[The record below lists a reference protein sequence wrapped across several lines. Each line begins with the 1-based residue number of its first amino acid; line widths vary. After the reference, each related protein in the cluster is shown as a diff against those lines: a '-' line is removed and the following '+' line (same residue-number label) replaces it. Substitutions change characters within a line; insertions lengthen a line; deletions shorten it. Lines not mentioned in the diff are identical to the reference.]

1 MIRLGLQLTL
11 HSGREA
17 FTRLLLTT
25 VAVALG
31 VAVLLGVFAEFHAFQ
46 ADANR
51 SCWECTQGATVPK
64 ALGTR
69 GELWNYSADFYQ
81 GRTIERLDLAA
92 LGSGAPVPPGVSR
105 LPAPGQYYASP
116 ALAAL
121 LRTVPRDELGDRFP
135 GTMIGVL
142 GDAALTGPDELAIYV
157 GYQPSSLAA
166 VPGTRL
172 VTALQG
178 TPGPAVFTPFFRY
191 AFAVGVLAVL
201 FPILILIGTATRLA
215 AARREERFAAL
226 RLVGATPR
234 DINVIASVDSVVSTF
249 FGAIAGIGLFLAIRP
264 ALAGAELTGTRYF
277 AATVS
282 LPAWVYL
289 AMLVAVP
296 AASALA
302 ALASLRRVRISPLG
316 VSRRAAPP
324 PPSAW
329 RLATLGAGVVLF
341 VAGLLATNHK
351 SIGSPAY
358 PGLLIVM
365 IGIVIAGPWLTVA
378 AARWCARVFNGASP
392 LLATR
397 RLADNPKA
405 AFRAVRG
412 LVLAVFL
419 GTIVGVLVPA
429 VETFS
434 ATANAS
440 ALNNVLLD
448 TFENTQSAGP
458 GPVLCSTLPASQR
471 TGSGCAATDVA
482 AEEAQ
487 GALTPQAA
495 AKLVSELAGIGGTA
509 VYSFYPLPQAAEP
522 DFQGQYLGVVSC
534 QVMRDLAV
542 LGQCGPGVAAVQVQD
557 QDLLYS
563 DNPHNSTAAFV
574 DASNPAYTGSL
585 AALPL
590 QAVLVR
596 VNNAATLERVR
607 TYLAVH
613 APPQVSGGQGAAAT
627 PPRTY
632 GEAVAIR
639 SGRAHVLQRL
649 VSLAVALTILVA
661 GCSLAVAIGGGL
673 ADRKRPFTLLRV
685 GGTPVG
691 TLYRV
696 LLIEAAVPLAAAT
709 LLAAALAYGMSVL
722 TLVRLAPPG
731 MAIPLLGP
739 VYYATMGIGLA
750 MALIVIGVTL
760 PLLNRMTGPDNARF
774 E

>member
-1 MIRLGLQLTL
+1 
-11 HSGREA
+11 
-17 FTRLLLTT
+17 
-25 VAVALG
+25 
-31 VAVLLGVFAEFHAFQ
+31 
-46 ADANR
+46 
-51 SCWECTQGATVPK
+51 
-64 ALGTR
+64 
-69 GELWNYSADFYQ
+69 
-81 GRTIERLDLAA
+81 
-92 LGSGAPVPPGVSR
+92 
-105 LPAPGQYYASP
+105 
-116 ALAAL
+116 
-121 LRTVPRDELGDRFP
+121 
-135 GTMIGVL
+135 
-142 GDAALTGPDELAIYV
+142 
-157 GYQPSSLAA
+157 
-166 VPGTRL
+166 
-172 VTALQG
+172 
-178 TPGPAVFTPFFRY
+178 
-191 AFAVGVLAVL
+191 
-201 FPILILIGTATRLA
+201 
-215 AARREERFAAL
+215 
-226 RLVGATPR
+226 
-234 DINVIASVDSVVSTF
+234 
-249 FGAIAGIGLFLAIRP
+249 
-264 ALAGAELTGTRYF
+264 
-277 AATVS
+277 
-282 LPAWVYL
+282 
-289 AMLVAVP
+289 
-296 AASALA
+296 
-302 ALASLRRVRISPLG
+302 
-316 VSRRAAPP
+316 
-324 PPSAW
+324 
-329 RLATLGAGVVLF
+329 
-341 VAGLLATNHK
+341 
-351 SIGSPAY
+351 
-358 PGLLIVM
+358 
-365 IGIVIAGPWLTVA
+365 
-378 AARWCARVFNGASP
+378 
-392 LLATR
+392 
-397 RLADNPKA
+397 
-405 AFRAVRG
+405 
-412 LVLAVFL
+412 
-419 GTIVGVLVPA
+419 LVPA

-448 TFENTQSAGP
+448 TFDNTQSTGP

-495 AKLVSELAGIGGTA
+495 AKLVSDLVGIGGTV
-509 VYSFYPLPQAAEP
+509 VYPFYPLPQAAEP
-522 DFQGQYLGVVSC
+522 NFQGQYLGVVSC

-542 LGQCGPGVAAVQVQD
+542 LGQCAPGLQAVQVQD

-613 APPQVSGGQGAAAT
+613 APPQVSAGQGVAAT

-722 TLVRLAPPG
+722 TLWRLAPPG

-750 MALIVIGVTL
+750 MALVVIGVTL